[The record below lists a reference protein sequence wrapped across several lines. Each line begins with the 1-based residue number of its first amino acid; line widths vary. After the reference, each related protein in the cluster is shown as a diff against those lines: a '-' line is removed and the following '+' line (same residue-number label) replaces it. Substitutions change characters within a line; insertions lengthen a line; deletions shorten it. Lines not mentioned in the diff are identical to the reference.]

1 VSGADVRV
9 PGVRV
14 VHPALRLAARLEL
27 LSLVVLLGNLA
38 TVHDGRVAAAVGPVH
53 GGLYLAVVL
62 GLVLREG
69 TPARA
74 RLLGLVPGAGGLLA
88 VRALGLHHRSS
99 GSPA

>member
-1 VSGADVRV
+1 MRAV
-9 PGVRV
+9 
-14 VHPALRLAARLEL
+14 L

-88 VRALGLHHRSS
+88 VRAIGLRPRQERSRAVDS
-99 GSPA
+99 ER